1 MVAVEAISCL
11 LLRAMARRFGL
22 TTQVLLALAIGLVA
36 GALIAASGNPTL
48 RAIPGYLEP
57 IGALWVNALRMVVVP
72 LVVSAVIVGVNSIG
86 DTRSLG
92 RIGGRAI
99 VICLAI
105 LVAAS
110 TFAVLVGP
118 IALSG
123 LQINPATAAA
133 MRESAAV
140 SSDAAVQQARTIVGL
155 RGWLIDLVP
164 SNPVKAMADG
174 AMLPVIVFT
183 LLFALGIARV
193 EPEKRASI
201 LAVANGVLAATIT
214 MVAWF
219 LAVAPIGVFALT
231 VPLAGRLGLA
241 AAGAVIYFVIA
252 VSLMLAAFM
261 VLLYLAAWFIGRQ
274 PLRAFARACAPA
286 QAVAVSARA
295 SMATLPA
302 MLQGAESLG
311 LPVTVRSFF
320 LPLAAASFRTG
331 SAIMIPMGVLFLAK
345 LHGVPVGGMQL
356 ITIALMGIVTT
367 FSVPSI
373 PGGTII
379 VMVPI
384 LMAADLPVASVGLL
398 LGVDTI
404 PDMFRT
410 ATHVTADMSAAS
422 ILSRFER
429 TPSDGSS
436 A

>member
-1 MVAVEAISCL
+1 
-11 LLRAMARRFGL
+11 
-22 TTQVLLALAIGLVA
+22 
-36 GALIAASGNPTL
+36 LIAASDNPTL
-48 RAIPGYLEP
+48 TAIPGYLEP

-118 IALSG
+118 LALSG
-123 LQINPATAAA
+123 LQVNPATAAA

-155 RGWLIDLVP
+155 RGWLVDLVP
-164 SNPVKAMADG
+164 SNPIKAMADG

-183 LLFALGIARV
+183 LFFALGIARV
-193 EPEKRASI
+193 EPEKRTSI

-214 MVAWF
+214 MVGWF

-274 PLRAFARACAPA
+274 PLRAFARASAPA

-345 LHGVPVGGMQL
+345 LHGVPIGGTQL

-384 LMAADLPVASVGLL
+384 LMAADLPVSSVGLL

-422 ILSRFER
+422 ILSRFEHNK
-429 TPSDGSS
+429 

>member
-1 MVAVEAISCL
+1 MSLTSKVLIALVA
-11 LLRAMARRFGL
+11 
-22 TTQVLLALAIGLVA
+22 GLVA
-36 GALIAASGNPTL
+36 GAALAATRNPAVT
-48 RAIPGYLEP
+48 AIPSYIEP
-57 IGALWVNALRMVVVP
+57 IGTMWVNALRMVIIP
-72 LVVSAVIVGVNSIG
+72 LVMSAVVVGVNSLG
-86 DTRSLG
+86 DSRTLG

-99 VICLAI
+99 VVCLAI

-118 IALSG
+118 FALSW
-123 LQINPATAAA
+123 LDVSPQTAAA
-133 MRESAAV
+133 MRESAAA
-140 SSDAAVQQARTIVGL
+140 SSDAAVQQARTITGL
-155 RGWLIDLVP
+155 RGWLIELVP

-174 AMLPVIVFT
+174 AMLPLIVFT
-183 LLFALGIARV
+183 LLLALAITRLELAM
-193 EPEKRASI
+193 RASVI
-201 LAVANGVLAATIT
+201 GVANGVLAATLT
-214 MVAWF
+214 MVGWF
-219 LAVAPIGVFALT
+219 LALAPIGVFALT
-231 VPLAGRLGLA
+231 LPLAGRLGLA
-241 AAGAVIYFVIA
+241 AAGAVAYYVVA
-252 VSLMLAAFM
+252 VALMLTAFM
-261 VLLYLAAWFIGRQ
+261 MLLYLATWIIGRQ

-286 QAVAVSARA
+286 QAVAASARA

-302 MLQGAESLG
+302 MLQGAEGLG

-331 SAIMIPMGVLFLAK
+331 SAIAIPMGVLFLAR
-345 LHGVPVGGMQL
+345 LHGVPIGGTQL

-384 LMAADLPVASVGLL
+384 LLAADLPVASVGLL

-422 ILSRFER
+422 IISRFEPKR
-429 TPSDGSS
+429 PEPVL
-436 A
+436 AEL

>member
-1 MVAVEAISCL
+1 
-11 LLRAMARRFGL
+11 
-22 TTQVLLALAIGLVA
+22 
-36 GALIAASGNPTL
+36 
-48 RAIPGYLEP
+48 
-57 IGALWVNALRMVVVP
+57 
-72 LVVSAVIVGVNSIG
+72 
-86 DTRSLG
+86 
-92 RIGGRAI
+92 
-99 VICLAI
+99 
-105 LVAAS
+105 
-110 TFAVLVGP
+110 
-118 IALSG
+118 
-123 LQINPATAAA
+123 
-133 MRESAAV
+133 
-140 SSDAAVQQARTIVGL
+140 
-155 RGWLIDLVP
+155 
-164 SNPVKAMADG
+164 
-174 AMLPVIVFT
+174 
-183 LLFALGIARV
+183 
-193 EPEKRASI
+193 
-201 LAVANGVLAATIT
+201 
-214 MVAWF
+214 
-219 LAVAPIGVFALT
+219 
-231 VPLAGRLGLA
+231 
-241 AAGAVIYFVIA
+241 
-252 VSLMLAAFM
+252 MLAAFM

-274 PLRAFARACAPA
+274 PLRAFARASAPA

-345 LHGVPVGGMQL
+345 LHGVPIGGTQL

-384 LMAADLPVASVGLL
+384 LMAADLPVSSVGLL

-422 ILSRFER
+422 ILSRFEHNK
-429 TPSDGSS
+429 